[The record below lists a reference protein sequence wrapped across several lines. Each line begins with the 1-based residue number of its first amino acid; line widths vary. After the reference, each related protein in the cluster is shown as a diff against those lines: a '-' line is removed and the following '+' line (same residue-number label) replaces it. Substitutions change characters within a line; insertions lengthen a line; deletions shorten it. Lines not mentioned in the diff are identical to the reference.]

1 MKTCMHCFVSGRVQG
16 VFYRASA
23 QERARE
29 LGVTGWAKNLP
40 DGRVEVRAC
49 GDRDKVEAFRAWLEQ
64 GPSAAT
70 VERVEVSEEPFDPDL
85 VQFETR

>member
-1 MKTCMHCFVSGRVQG
+1 MKICMHCFVSGRVQG
-16 VFYRASA
+16 VFFRASA

-49 GDRDKVEAFRAWLEQ
+49 GDRDSVEMFRAWLEQ
-64 GPSAAT
+64 GPSAAQ
-70 VERVEVSEEPFDPDL
+70 VERVEVSEEPFDPEL
-85 VQFETR
+85 VRFETR